1 MPIKKTIASILEFI
15 SIYGSIEQLDI
26 DITNEPDFTLIN
38 MHYFNDEILALEK
51 FLGRPL
57 KSWANE

>member
-1 MPIKKTIASILEFI
+1 LPIKKTIASILEFI